1 MLVTDILAGGLCVVW
16 LENLQEDLA
25 IILYFLTTVSFTAC
39 ENLVKMS
46 IFWSKVESKKSF
58 VLVTRFIN
66 NNGTIYIVCIFY

>member
-16 LENLQEDLA
+16 LENLA
-25 IILYFLTTVSFTAC
+25 IIVYFLTTVSFTAC

-58 VLVTRFIN
+58 VLVLQDSLIIMYSN
-66 NNGTIYIVCIFY
+66 IVCIFY